1 MAARMSAYGASATW
15 PALENTRKRITGK
28 VGEETTGR
36 YETTRR
42 ASAVNTDTTLTRAPN
57 EEAPWLHINVT
68 PHLHLLKNHLSQS
81 VAWHCTLAFP
91 PSTGKIPRCNSPNSG
106 STPPAADGQSLP
118 STSTRACPVVIV
130 HQIGRAHV

>member
-68 PHLHLLKNHLSQS
+68 PHLHSLKTHLSQS
-81 VAWHCTLAFP
+81 VAWHCTPAFP
-91 PSTGKIPRCNSPNSG
+91 HSTGKIPRCSSRNSA
-106 STPPAADGQSLP
+106 STLPAAAGP
-118 STSTRACPVVIV
+118 SPASMSIRACPAQRN
-130 HQIGRAHV
+130 HDQN